1 MEKAYDR
8 WNMAARTCHK
18 VLKVART
25 IADMAGEERIKA
37 EHLSEALGYRVM
49 EQGEYR
55 I

>member
-8 WNMAARTCHK
+8 WNMSARTCHK